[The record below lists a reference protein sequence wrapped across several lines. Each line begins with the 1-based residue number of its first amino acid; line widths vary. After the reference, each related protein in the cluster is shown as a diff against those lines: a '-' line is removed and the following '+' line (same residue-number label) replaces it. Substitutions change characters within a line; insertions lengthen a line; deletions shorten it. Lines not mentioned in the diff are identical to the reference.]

1 VTPVLFALI
10 AYDKPNGLP
19 DRLKARPNHLK
30 FLESLGDSL
39 KLAGAFLDPAGEMN
53 GSMVVVEAENQGAA
67 EALFGADPYLQRGV
81 FGSYEIRPYRIAI
94 NKLGG

>member
-1 VTPVLFALI
+1 MLFALI

-19 DRLKARPNHLK
+19 ERLKARPDHLE
-30 FLESLGDSL
+30 FLKSLGDRL

-53 GSMVVVEAENQGAA
+53 GSLVVIETENQGEA
-67 EALFGADPYLQRGV
+67 EAAFGRDPYLQRGV

-94 NKLGG
+94 NHMGS